1 MGWPATLWALVRE
14 GEEVDGSEVKD
25 HATLA
30 VLLGTDKA
38 TVADRKRR
46 HGFVHYPQ
54 NDAKIKE
61 AHAFSIS
68 HARHFLRICVCQVL
82 LNLLVGMT
90 RKHAYEDGKHLLCRA
105 RCYTRSLEYYY

>member
-46 HGFVHYPQ
+46 HGEFRLGRP
-54 NDAKIKE
+54 
-61 AHAFSIS
+61 
-68 HARHFLRICVCQVL
+68 C
-82 LNLLVGMT
+82 
-90 RKHAYEDGKHLLCRA
+90 
-105 RCYTRSLEYYY
+105 